1 MGKDELLDDG
11 DEKDADEESRPS
23 YLFMEMHSTSKVIK
37 GGVTPKKEIDVEKM
51 VQQFSMEDF
60 MKGLYVTHQHSGPSK
75 ATVQDKNQLI
85 MAALMSGKGL
95 GDLQKTMDDV
105 SGSQQEATEAG
116 EEEDDSLRNLAL
128 QNLRDK
134 RQQEK

>member
-1 MGKDELLDDG
+1 
-11 DEKDADEESRPS
+11 
-23 YLFMEMHSTSKVIK
+23 
-37 GGVTPKKEIDVEKM
+37 
-51 VQQFSMEDF
+51 
-60 MKGLYVTHQHSGPSK
+60 MKGLYVTHQHTGPSK

-116 EEEDDSLRNLAL
+116 GEEEDDSLRNLAL

-134 RQQEK
+134 RHQEK